1 MTPAPRREWLPVLAL
16 ALLGRALVYA
26 AAAMANAVAGAGRNA
41 SELLCSWD
49 CGWYFSIAYDG
60 YQAAPAQHPSG
71 DAANWAFFPLFP
83 LATRALMPLVRLTGL
98 PAEWAGQI
106 VSNAAFVLA
115 LLLLH
120 RMLRRSLNAAD
131 SLFISALLA
140 FSPYGVYF
148 SAPYT
153 ESLYLLLMVLCLA
166 LARDGRWL
174 AAGAAAAAL
183 SATRNLGVFI
193 VLPLL
198 ALAVAQHGWRPLLRA
213 APGTEGA
220 WFALALAPLGLSA
233 YMLFLH
239 GLVGD
244 ALAFKHVQIA
254 WGGQIG
260 NPLAVIWEGLAGDEI
275 YPRLCALALL
285 AGLAAALWLW
295 RRGWAAEAWV
305 LALGAL
311 IPAAV
316 RLASAPRYVFTLY
329 PLYLALGLLLQRWP
343 RARWALLLAALP
355 ATAALVTAWV
365 LQRPWTT

>member
-1 MTPAPRREWLPVLAL
+1 MTAAPSRREWALVLAL
-16 ALLGRALVYA
+16 GVLSRALVYA
-26 AAAMANAVAGAGRNA
+26 AAALANQVQGAGRGA
-41 SELLCSWD
+41 AAWLCSWD
-49 CGWYFSIAYDG
+49 CGWYMSIAYDG
-60 YQAAPAQHPSG
+60 YQRAPSAHPSG

-83 LATRALMPLVRLTGL
+83 LAVRSLMRATGL
-98 PAEWAGQI
+98 QAQSAAQ
-106 VSNAAFVLA
+106 VLNNLAFVAA
-115 LLLLH
+115 LLVLH
-120 RMLRRSLNAAD
+120 RMLRPRLGGRD
-131 SLFISALLA
+131 SLFVVALLA

-153 ESLYLLLMVLCLA
+153 EALYLLLMLLCLA

-213 APGTEGA
+213 ARGTEGA
-220 WFALALAPLGLSA
+220 WLALALAPLGLSA

-254 WGGQIG
+254 WGGQVG
-260 NPLAVIWEGLAGDEI
+260 NPLAVIWDGLAGDDL

-329 PLYLALGLLLQRWP
+329 PLVLALGLALQRWP
-343 RARWALLLAALP
+343 RARWLLLPALLPALAAVV
-355 ATAALVTAWV
+355 AGWV
-365 LQRPWTT
+365 AQQPWTI